1 MEWQKKST
9 KLTKIKIKNYNKNEK
24 GITAKQNRNNEKTE
38 SKETRNKV
46 HIQRSWKVVSYR
58 TEVKNRIK
66 NYGFSNGVTRLA
78 NSVLMFLMI
87 IYFELI
93 TWSFISLINLWV
105 ISAKIYFC
113 RSFKLLNQE
122 VFSISYFSE
131 LLTHQSAFIFSKLT
145 TETLEQGVKY
155 VQS

>member
-9 KLTKIKIKNYNKNEK
+9 KQTKIKKNYNKNEK
-24 GITAKQNRNNEKTE
+24 GITTIQNRNNEKTE

-113 RSFKLLNQE
+113 PSFKLLNQE

>member
-1 MEWQKKST
+1 MKKISDNFCGHYCQFWINLPYPFFWHFVGYLICFCGVT
-9 KLTKIKIKNYNKNEK
+9 EKIHQTNKNKKKNYNKNEK
-24 GITAKQNRNNEKTE
+24 GITTKQNRNNEKTE

-113 RSFKLLNQE
+113 PSL
-122 VFSISYFSE
+122 SC
-131 LLTHQSAFIFSKLT
+131 
-145 TETLEQGVKY
+145 
-155 VQS
+155 